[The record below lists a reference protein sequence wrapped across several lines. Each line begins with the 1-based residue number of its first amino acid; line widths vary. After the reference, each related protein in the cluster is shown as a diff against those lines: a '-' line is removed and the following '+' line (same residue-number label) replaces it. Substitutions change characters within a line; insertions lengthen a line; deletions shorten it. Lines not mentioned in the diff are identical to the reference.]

1 MPLLGACTSEEIVDD
16 SVGIIRVGGV
26 TRAAAIDDGMEW
38 LRDALKQGMALN
50 YYQTADA
57 KQQVTLRLEADG
69 TYSLKNA
76 AGIPAKW
83 LGNGAH
89 VFEGTYV
96 PDGLMSEGAPTYA
109 DLSHYTATL
118 PATKIAATVGRIT
131 IPLQHRLARVVAYVL
146 IDDTMHTKISEL
158 HFCNVQTLQSVV
170 DGQPVWQKER
180 KVTPNTLGEQLI
192 EAGVEQAKGFTK
204 APCYDLIVRPTYT
217 HRDSVMFD
225 ESNPTEAAG
234 EKLVNAI
241 DFELKLDNGLEY
253 EKHFEFDLNANNE
266 TVVYLHVTPERIDY
280 NSAGSRLWKES
291 SYADDYYGVNNP
303 EHTLSI
309 AGSSWQRAYTNS
321 SADYPITDGERYTKQ
336 YVSAADWKEK
346 LSQANKDGA
355 CHGDY
360 FILSEDITIDTDEM
374 PENFVF
380 TGHLDGMDHTITL
393 TGQRGYLFAGLD
405 GNYDTPQESDQN
417 AGWQA
422 HVHLEGTTWV
432 PIKGYRAEVL
442 NTKIVGGTLFKEGAE
457 ITGHVNNCK

>member
-1 MPLLGACTSEEIVDD
+1 
-16 SVGIIRVGGV
+16 
-26 TRAAAIDDGMEW
+26 
-38 LRDALKQGMALN
+38 
-50 YYQTADA
+50 
-57 KQQVTLRLEADG
+57 
-69 TYSLKNA
+69 
-76 AGIPAKW
+76 
-83 LGNGAH
+83 
-89 VFEGTYV
+89 
-96 PDGLMSEGAPTYA
+96 
-109 DLSHYTATL
+109 
-118 PATKIAATVGRIT
+118 
-131 IPLQHRLARVVAYVL
+131 
-146 IDDTMHTKISEL
+146 
-158 HFCNVQTLQSVV
+158 
-170 DGQPVWQKER
+170 VWKTER
-180 KVTPNTLGEQLI
+180 KAIPNYLGEEEVTYEGKEYGLC
-192 EAGVEQAKGFTK
+192 
-204 APCYDLIVRPTYT
+204 PRYDLIVRPTYT
-217 HRDSVMFD
+217 KRTSGSNVMYD
-225 ESNPTEAAG
+225 EQAGTTDAESNS
-234 EKLVNAI
+234 I
-241 DFELKLDNGLEY
+241 DFELTLDNDLEY
-253 EKHFEFDLNANNE
+253 EKHSVFNLNANDE
-266 TVVYLHVTPERIDY
+266 TVVYLRVSPERIDY

-309 AGSSWQRAYTNS
+309 AGSSWLRAYTNS

>member
-16 SVGIIRVGGV
+16 SAGIIHVGGV
-26 TRAAAIDDGMEW
+26 TRAAATDEGMGW
-38 LRDALKQGMALN
+38 LSEALKQGLN
-50 YYQTADA
+50 LSYYQTGDA
-57 KQQVTLRLEADG
+57 TKQQVKLKLEDAGNYSLTADG
-69 TYSLKNA
+69 E
-76 AGIPAKW
+76 PAKW

-96 PDGLMSEGAPTYA
+96 PDGLMSEGTPTYA
-109 DLSHYTATL
+109 DLSHYTATP

-146 IDDTMHTKISEL
+146 IDDTMHTRISEL
-158 HFCNVQTLQSVV
+158 HFCNVQTLKNVAN
-170 DGQPVWQKER
+170 GQPVWQKAR
-180 KVTPNTLGEQLI
+180 KVAPNYLDVQKI
-192 EAGVEQAKGFTK
+192 EENVEQAKGFTK

-217 HRDSVMFD
+217 HKDSVMYD
-225 ESNPTEAAG
+225 EPDPTEAAG
-234 EKLVNAI
+234 ENFENAI
-241 DFELKLDNGLEY
+241 DFELKLANGLEY

-280 NSAGSRLWKES
+280 NSAGSRLWKEI
-291 SYADDYYGVNNP
+291 SYADDYYGVDNP

-321 SADYPITDGERYTKQ
+321 SADYPITDGEKYTNQ

-360 FILSEDITIDTDEM
+360 FILSEDITIDTDEL

-442 NTKIVGGTLFKEGAE
+442 NTKIMGGTLFKEGAE